1 MENTVLRNQMDVH
14 FKEMTALLDFDVQKY
29 ITSLQTVS
37 IINSI
42 ESPEEINV
50 VSDFWDHLFIDL
62 N

>member
-1 MENTVLRNQMDVH
+1 MRNTILRNQMDVH
-14 FKEMTALLDFDVQKY
+14 FEEMTALLDFDVQKY

-42 ESPEEINV
+42 ESPEETNV
-50 VSDFWDHLFIDL
+50 VSDFWDHVCVDL